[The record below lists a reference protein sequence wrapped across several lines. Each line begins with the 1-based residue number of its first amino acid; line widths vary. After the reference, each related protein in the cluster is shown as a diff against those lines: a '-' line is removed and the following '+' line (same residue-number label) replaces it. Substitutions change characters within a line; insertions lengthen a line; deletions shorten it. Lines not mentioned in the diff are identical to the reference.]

1 MKSRP
6 LFSLIAS
13 TLEAYANCTRN
24 GATQSQKAEWTARH
38 RDAIYD
44 LVENFMPSGSGI
56 DSGTKID
63 WEGSTPLRLVFLTA
77 YHHMNEGGFYDGWTE
92 HKVIVTPS
100 LTRSFDLKVTGRDRN
115 RIKDYLFETF
125 ASALETEIDRD
136 ETGYFSPE
144 LRAAQ
149 AAFKASVAKG
159 ETV

>member
-13 TLEAYANCTRN
+13 TLEAYDNCTRN

-38 RDAIYD
+38 RDTIYD

-63 WEGSTPLRLVFLTA
+63 WEQSTPLRLVFNTA
-77 YHHMNEGGFYDGWTE
+77 FHHMDEMGGYDGWTE

-100 LTRSFDLKVTGRDRN
+100 LTCAFDLKVTGRDRN
-115 RIKDYLFETF
+115 EIKDYLGEVFN
-125 ASALETEIDRD
+125 SALSEEIDRD
-136 ETGYFSPE
+136 ETGYFSPS

-149 AAFKASVAKG
+149 AAFQASVAKG